1 MDIGLSCLEQYCHC
15 CIDNTALLLLMSHS
29 VNLVAPGSVEV
40 VVLGSVDMDVVAPS
54 SSPGWVRVDMT
65 FFTYACVV
73 STITANTFSERMTI
87 MT

>member
-15 CIDNTALLLLMSHS
+15 CIDNTAVLLLMSHS

-40 VVLGSVDMDVVAPS
+40 VVLGSVDVVVAPS

-65 FFTYACVV
+65 FFTYAFVV
-73 STITANTFSERMTI
+73 STITANTFNERTTVMA
-87 MT
+87 